1 MLTSVLK
8 TIVNKLFYE
17 NFNTTFMGYINVL
30 GHPLTFPIK
39 YNLTN

>member
-17 NFNTTFMGYINVL
+17 NFNTTFMENINVL
-30 GHPLTFPIK
+30 GASINFSHKI
-39 YNLTN
+39 